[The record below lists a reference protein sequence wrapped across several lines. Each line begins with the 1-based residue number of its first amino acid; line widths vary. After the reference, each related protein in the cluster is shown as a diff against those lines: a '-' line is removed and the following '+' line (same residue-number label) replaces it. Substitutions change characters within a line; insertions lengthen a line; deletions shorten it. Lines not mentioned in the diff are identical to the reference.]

1 MNFSKISKNLIDELF
16 WTNFAHFRENRN
28 FSEKKKC
35 FCPFFQLWVG
45 ISFQKKTDEHMM
57 REKNDTDCRT
67 DGRTYLQSDM
77 HEFTGPFRPLSG
89 LRKAFLLINFCII
102 PMLIK

>member
-1 MNFSKISKNLIDELF
+1 MNFSKISKNLIDGPF

-28 FSEKKKC
+28 FSEKKC
-35 FCPFFQLWVG
+35 FCPFFQLWVD

-67 DGRTYLQSDM
+67 DGRTECVNLQD
-77 HEFTGPFRPLSG
+77 PFGDYRDFE
-89 LRKAFLLINFCII
+89 KHFC
-102 PMLIK
+102 

>member
-1 MNFSKISKNLIDELF
+1 
-16 WTNFAHFRENRN
+16 
-28 FSEKKKC
+28 
-35 FCPFFQLWVG
+35 
-45 ISFQKKTDEHMM
+45 MM

-89 LRKAFLLINFCII
+89 LREAFLLINFYII